1 MEELEKFHDEEP
13 FDLTNETEIA
23 SEVIAMIEVDII
35 RNWNI
40 LPVNFVDGTLTVYTS
55 QKKTVLKGSMLHTL
69 LHKRKDSIEKINI
82 KLCSQEILNLL
93 INKYYNTNTVVRVE
107 RITTEEDNTRIAQM
121 FRDICSRARELKAS
135 DIHITPTSSGAS
147 VQYRVDDNLIYA
159 ETQISIDDRDNLV
172 NYIKIEANLETTVKN
187 RSQNGVIDKG
197 DIEYRVG
204 TYPNGRDLC
213 NSVVIRLQDKN
224 VKFIKLEEMGF
235 DKQDLITLK
244 NICKYP
250 DGITMLVGPTGQG
263 KSTTMNG
270 LIREF
275 PPSQYAIFSIED
287 PIEQQIEGAS
297 QANVIGGINAA
308 EVFGMEN
315 AVEAI
320 LRLDPDI
327 AYIGEIR
334 SAKTAHAVA
343 QLAQTGHLAFTT
355 LHAKDC
361 AESIVR
367 LKGLNVNIADF
378 LRSVNCIGAQRLIG
392 INCPYCKIKTIS
404 SLNSVLSEKELAIL
418 PEGGETYT
426 SNGCERCHNTG
437 VLGRKPL
444 LELLILDNE
453 MKDFFSQE
461 PGLVDTIKYLKKR
474 NFVSMW
480 DKGIKLLAAGEISL
494 ENLWSTVRPL

>member
-1 MEELEKFHDEEP
+1 MEDLDMQHPHISE
-13 FDLTNETEIA
+13 LTNETEIA
-23 SEVIAMIEVDII
+23 SEIIAMIEVDII

-40 LPVNFVDGTLTVYTS
+40 LPVDFENGTLEIYAS
-55 QKKTVLKGSMLHTL
+55 QKKTLLKGSMLLNL
-69 LHKRKDSIEKINI
+69 LQKRKDSIKKLNI
-82 KLCSQEILNLL
+82 RLCSQDTLNLL
-93 INKYYNTNTVVRVE
+93 INKYYKTSTVIKNE
-107 RITTEEDNTRIAQM
+107 RIVTEEDNTRIAQM
-121 FRDICSRARELKAS
+121 FRDICSKARELKAS
-135 DIHITPTSSGAS
+135 DIHITPNSSGAS
-147 VQYRVDDNLIYA
+147 VQYRVDDNLIYS
-159 ETQISIDDRDNLV
+159 ETQINLDDRDQLV

-224 VKFIKLEEMGF
+224 VKYIRLDEMGF
-235 DKQDLITLK
+235 EPGDLATLK
-244 NICKYP
+244 DICKYP

-275 PPSQYAIFSIED
+275 PPAQYAIFSIED

-392 INCPYCKIKTIS
+392 LNCPHCKTKIVST
-404 SLNSVLSEKELAIL
+404 LNDVLSPKELELL
-418 PEGGETYT
+418 PEGGYT
-426 SNGCERCHNTG
+426 FKSIGCEKCHNTG

-444 LELLILDNE
+444 LELLVLNNE
-453 MKDFFSQE
+453 MRDFFSQE
-461 PGLVDTIKYLKKR
+461 PGLVETINYLKSQ

-480 DKGIKLLAAGEISL
+480 DKGVRLLAKGEISL